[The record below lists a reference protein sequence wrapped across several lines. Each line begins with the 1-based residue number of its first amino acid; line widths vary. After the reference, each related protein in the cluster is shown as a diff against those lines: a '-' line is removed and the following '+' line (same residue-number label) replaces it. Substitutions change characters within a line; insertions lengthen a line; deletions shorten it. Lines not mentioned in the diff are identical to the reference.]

1 MNLEE
6 LLTNLGIDKETV
18 QKILNGMKENKI
30 YTSSEENLDVRYN
43 KLKTDHDG
51 AKNEL
56 TQAQALIQELQKATK
71 GDKGLQEKITAY
83 ESEVTKLNEEL
94 QKTKLDNAIKVALL
108 SEKAVD
114 VDYLTFK
121 MNEQGDKLELDENE
135 KIKGIDKYI
144 NDLKVK
150 FPTQFKNDK
159 DKVIQPNQLP
169 NNDDRNVT
177 PSKDQFL
184 KMSYEE
190 RVALK
195 QSNEQAYKQLT
206 GKQI

>member
-1 MNLEE
+1 MNFEE
-6 LLTNLGIDKETV
+6 LLTSLGIDADTLN
-18 QKILNGMKENKI
+18 KIVTGMKENKI

-71 GDKGLQEKITAY
+71 GDKGLQEKIATY
-83 ESEVTKLNEEL
+83 EEQVAQLNEEL

-121 MNEQGDKLELDENE
+121 MNEQGSKIELDENE
-135 KIKGIDKYI
+135 KIKNVDNLIA
-144 NDLKVK
+144 DLKVK
-150 FPTQFKNDK
+150 FPSQFKLDK
-159 DKVIQPNQLP
+159 DRVIQPNQLP
-169 NNDDRNVT
+169 SNDDRNVT
-177 PSKDQFL
+177 PSKEQFI

-195 QSNEQAYKQLT
+195 QSNEQAYKQLA
-206 GKQI
+206 GKL